1 MTKRPMVRCKEL
13 GMHCVTVRDGYYILG
28 PVCVGVGLLILV
40 RQHFIF
46 DWLCHIV
53 MIWDHLY
60 EWLCLIAM
68 FIIAPHIG
76 HIIDCVCVCV
86 SSSLSLQY
94 LNDRVF
100 NSSSTNIGPRT
111 RTKMNKLQI
120 WVWRT
125 ASQLQR
131 EPREAWWVVTKSTT
145 NTNSNKTTSTTTTT
159 LSQGAAASLRQ
170 RTKFKY
176 FYCA

>member
-1 MTKRPMVRCKEL
+1 MSDCASL
-13 GMHCVTVRDGYYILG
+13 LCLSLLSILVISLT
-28 PVCVGVGLLILV
+28 VCVYP
-40 RQHFIF
+40 HFR
-46 DWLCHIV
+46 V
-53 MIWDHLY
+53 Y
-60 EWLCLIAM
+60 KT
-68 FIIAPHIG
+68 
-76 HIIDCVCVCV
+76 
-86 SSSLSLQY
+86 QY

-100 NSSSTNIGPRT
+100 NRPSTDIGPRI

>member
-1 MTKRPMVRCKEL
+1 MQGVRNALCNPEGWL
-13 GMHCVTVRDGYYILG
+13 LYPGTGLRRCWTPHSGQATFYIWLIVSPRDDSGTTLLCLSLLSILVISLT
-28 PVCVGVGLLILV
+28 VCVYP
-40 RQHFIF
+40 
-46 DWLCHIV
+46 
-53 MIWDHLY
+53 HLWVY
-60 EWLCLIAM
+60 KT
-68 FIIAPHIG
+68 
-76 HIIDCVCVCV
+76 
-86 SSSLSLQY
+86 QY

-100 NSSSTNIGPRT
+100 NSSSTEIGLRT
-111 RTKMNKLQI
+111 RTKMSKLQI

-145 NTNSNKTTSTTTTT
+145 NTNNNSKTTSTTTTT
-159 LSQGAAASLRQ
+159 LSQGTAASLRQ

>member
-1 MTKRPMVRCKEL
+1 MSDCASLLCLSLLP
-13 GMHCVTVRDGYYILG
+13 ILVISLT
-28 PVCVGVGLLILV
+28 VCVYP
-40 RQHFIF
+40 HFR
-46 DWLCHIV
+46 V
-53 MIWDHLY
+53 Y
-60 EWLCLIAM
+60 KT
-68 FIIAPHIG
+68 
-76 HIIDCVCVCV
+76 
-86 SSSLSLQY
+86 QY
-94 LNDRVF
+94 LNGRVF

-120 WVWRT
+120 WVCRT

-131 EPREAWWVVTKSTT
+131 EPREAWWVVTKSNTSSTTKNTSTT

>member
-1 MTKRPMVRCKEL
+1 MVTTSWDRSAWVL
-13 GMHCVTVRDGYYILG
+13 DSLFWWGNILYLIDCVISSWFGTTYMSD
-28 PVCVGVGLLILV
+28 CASLLCLSLLSILV
-40 RQHFIF
+40 IS
-46 DWLCHIV
+46 LT
-53 MIWDHLY
+53 
-60 EWLCLIAM
+60 
-68 FIIAPHIG
+68 
-76 HIIDCVCVCV
+76 VCVCV

-100 NSSSTNIGPRT
+100 NRPSTDIGPRT

-145 NTNSNKTTSTTTTT
+145 NTNSNKTTSTTTNT

>member
-1 MTKRPMVRCKEL
+1 MVTTSWDRSAWVL
-13 GMHCVTVRDGYYILG
+13 DSSFWWGNILY
-28 PVCVGVGLLILV
+28 L
-40 RQHFIF
+40 
-46 DWLCHIV
+46 
-53 MIWDHLY
+53 
-60 EWLCLIAM
+60 
-68 FIIAPHIG
+68 
-76 HIIDCVCVCV
+76 IDCVISSWFGTTYISDCASLLCLSLLSILVISLTVCV
-86 SSSLSLQY
+86 YPHIWVYKTQY

-100 NSSSTNIGPRT
+100 NRPSTDIGPRT

-145 NTNSNKTTSTTTTT
+145 TNTHSNKTTSTTTTT